1 MNKFVDEMNTNL
13 MHNTYFDVPSF
24 NLEFTEDEHSNS
36 FSLVHFN
43 SRSLSH
49 NFDNINMYLSSIS
62 HTFKII
68 GLTETWL
75 NSSSPTNMYSMNGYK
90 FFCNNRKNKRG
101 GGTGLYIHNSLHCS
115 LRKNLTVLNESF
127 ESIFVE
133 MSNNTKCKKTII
145 GVVYYRPPGQNIDI
159 FLSDFAILLNKIN
172 IKSCNCI
179 IMGDL
184 NIDLTRSSI
193 NSKVN

>member
-1 MNKFVDEMNTNL
+1 MIVEILNL

-75 NSSSPTNMYSMNGYK
+75 NSSSPTNMYSVNGYK
-90 FFCNNRKNKRG
+90 ILCNNRKKNEMEEQDF
-101 GGTGLYIHNSLHCS
+101 TFIIHCI
-115 LRKNLTVLNESF
+115 VL
-127 ESIFVE
+127 
-133 MSNNTKCKKTII
+133 
-145 GVVYYRPPGQNIDI
+145 
-159 FLSDFAILLNKIN
+159 
-172 IKSCNCI
+172 
-179 IMGDL
+179 
-184 NIDLTRSSI
+184 
-193 NSKVN
+193 